1 MKLVVYTAL
10 IADPELPLEEVGHF
24 YPFTHDKGD
33 VEYIA
38 FTNRKDL
45 TSDFW
50 KVELINRH
58 ADKSWRMMSRYLK
71 WNPTKVNLPEH
82 THTLWLD
89 SQCYFKFEPK
99 AIIDHYLQEKYHTAI
114 HHHTD
119 LQSVYVEGMVTSYV
133 YDNDKPSIVNRQLE
147 RYFEEKHPYQ
157 YDHYETGVLIRK
169 NCDESIEL
177 GEAIYKELS
186 NHSIRDQICT
196 PYVVKKR
203 RDKGDEGI
211 LTIKESFTAHKG
223 NLPLPKSQI
232 FFTIPKPS
240 EKLKENLKERT

>member
-10 IADPELPLEEVGHF
+10 FADPDLPLNEVGEF
-24 YPFTHDKGD
+24 YSFSHDKGS

-38 FTNRKDL
+38 FTNRTDL
-45 TSDFW
+45 VSDFW
-50 KVELINRH
+50 NVVYVDI
-58 ADKSWRMMSRYLK
+58 DKNLSHRMMSRKIK
-71 WNPTKVNLPEH
+71 WNPTQYIKDF
-82 THTLWLD
+82 THSLWLD
-89 SQCYFKFEPK
+89 SQCFFKFDPQ
-99 AIIDHYLQEKYHTAI
+99 AIVQHYLQDRYHTAI

-133 YDNDKPSIVNRQLE
+133 YYNDKPSIVNRQLE
-147 RYFEEKHPYQ
+147 KYFEEKHPYQ
-157 YDHYETGVLIRK
+157 YDHFETGVLIRK
-169 NCDESIEL
+169 NCNESIEM

-196 PYVVKKR
+196 PYIVKKR
-203 RDKGDEGI
+203 RDAGDQGI
-211 LTIKESFTAHKG
+211 LTIKESFTGHKG

-240 EKLKENLKERT
+240 EKLKENLNNR